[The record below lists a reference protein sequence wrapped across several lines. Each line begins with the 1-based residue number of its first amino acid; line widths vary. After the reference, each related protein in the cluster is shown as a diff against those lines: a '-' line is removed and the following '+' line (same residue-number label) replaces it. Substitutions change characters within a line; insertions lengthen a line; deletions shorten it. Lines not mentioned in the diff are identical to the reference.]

1 MGYDYNYTYKLLFPK
16 KDEQK
21 VVDILREI
29 DVKLDGDFVPG
40 VVSTDDRGK
49 SLLCMVYTGDE
60 DRDADLYHVW
70 DMGSIAGYS
79 RDINLVNPLMEIIE
93 ILKENGVLVSGYVF
107 TSWDSVDYWF
117 DVWAYGEWAGTYDF
131 EKIGE
136 AFTDLAKVGELEH
149 LFKDMED

>member
-1 MGYDYNYTYKLLFPK
+1 MGYDYNYTYKLFFPK
-16 KDEQK
+16 NDEQK

-29 DVKLDGDFVPG
+29 DVRVNENFVPG
-40 VVSTDDRGK
+40 VVSTDDRGR
-49 SLLCMVYTGDE
+49 SLLCMIYTGDT
-60 DRDADLYHVW
+60 DPYKVW
-70 DMGSIAGYS
+70 DMASIAEYS

-136 AFTDLAKVGELEH
+136 VFTDLAKVGELEH